1 MPGAGALGRRA
12 GAAGALIAGL
22 AAPTGVAGA
31 EALCGKECM
40 DRAASAQMLIVG
52 LLLVVILAAGL
63 CCAVSLDS
71 PDRFEV
77 PKDRRE

>member
-1 MPGAGALGRRA
+1 
-12 GAAGALIAGL
+12 
-22 AAPTGVAGA
+22 
-31 EALCGKECM
+31 M